1 MGTDSMN
8 KKNCFTIE
16 WYNSFMDMNILI
28 VDDDKAVTDSIEF
41 IILEWAERNHC
52 KINYQ
57 IKKSHFQTQLYTA
70 ENAALFIETIIKH
83 K

>member
-1 MGTDSMN
+1 MNN
-8 KKNCFTIE
+8 KKNCFTVE
-16 WYNSFMDMNILI
+16 WYNTFMDMNILI

-57 IKKSHFQTQLYTA
+57 IKKHTERCRSTFSA
-70 ENAALFIETIIKH
+70 SV
-83 K
+83 

>member
-1 MGTDSMN
+1 M
-8 KKNCFTIE
+8 
-16 WYNSFMDMNILI
+16 I

-41 IILEWAERNHC
+41 IILEWSERNHC

-57 IKKSHFQTQLYTA
+57 IKKSHFQMQLYTA

>member
-1 MGTDSMN
+1 
-8 KKNCFTIE
+8 
-16 WYNSFMDMNILI
+16 MNILI

-57 IKKSHFQTQLYTA
+57 IKNTLKDVDPLSVLPYDLILLDSSPFYLC
-70 ENAALFIETIIKH
+70 K
-83 K
+83 